1 MLIGT
6 IELLV
11 DAFNCFLNGEL
22 NLKVNKYS
30 SWRKLE
36 PKLVKKF
43 LMIIWKKDVSMLS
56 GLHKGKEN
64 KLKDGCWLQVH
75 SL

>member
-11 DAFNCFLNGEL
+11 GAFSCFLNGEL
-22 NLKVNKYS
+22 HLKVNKYN

-43 LMIIWKKDVSMLS
+43 LVIIWKKDVSMLS